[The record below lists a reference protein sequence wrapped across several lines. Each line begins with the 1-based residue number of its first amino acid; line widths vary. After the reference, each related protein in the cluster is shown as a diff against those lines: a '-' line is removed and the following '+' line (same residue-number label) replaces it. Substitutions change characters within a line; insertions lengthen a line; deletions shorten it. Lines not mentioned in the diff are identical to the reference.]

1 MNRRSIMLRPVP
13 WSADILQNLEARG
26 LIKLF
31 RPTEKILKA
40 PVGQNVVDPLYVS
53 DERYGPH
60 KLIAV
65 GINMDRVR
73 LGVHP
78 DNEEIFL
85 PNLLSE
91 TKPCYYVVCLLSEDE
106 LRKKDSQGLLAADDF
121 VCVKMLPARRGAEA
135 FTVLAGTVHCEVAA
149 PGEGRVP
156 YIFVTEPR
164 DLPITWIDLEHD
176 VSVEGDGVLP

>member
-1 MNRRSIMLRPVP
+1 MDRRRIVLKPIP
-13 WSADILQNLEARG
+13 WSAEALQNLEARG

-31 RPTEKILKA
+31 RPTEKTLKA
-40 PVGQNVVDPLYVS
+40 PVGHNVVDPLYVS

-65 GINMDRVR
+65 GINMDKVR

-85 PNLLSE
+85 PNLGSE
-91 TKPCYYVVCLLSEDE
+91 TKPCYYVVCLLSEGE
-106 LRKKDSQGLLAADDF
+106 LREKDRLGLLTENDF
-121 VCVKMLPARRGAEA
+121 VCLKMFPAPRGAEV

-149 PGEGRVP
+149 PGDGAVP

-164 DLPITWIDLEHD
+164 DLPITWIDLEQE
-176 VSVEGDGVLP
+176 VLVEGDDVLS

>member
-1 MNRRSIMLRPVP
+1 LRPVP
-13 WSADILQNLEARG
+13 WSAEIVRVLEGRG
-26 LIKLF
+26 LIKPF
-31 RPTEKILKA
+31 RPTERALKA
-40 PVGQNVVDPLYVS
+40 PVGQNVVDPVYVS

-65 GINMDRVR
+65 GVNMDRVR

-85 PNLLSE
+85 PSVPSG
-91 TKPCYYVVCLLSEDE
+91 TKPCYYVVSLLPEGE
-106 LRKKDSQGLLAADDF
+106 LREKDRQGLLTADDF
-121 VCVKMLPARRGAEA
+121 VCVKMLPAWPGVEA

-149 PGEGRVP
+149 PGGGEVP

-176 VSVEGDGVLP
+176 VSVEGDGAVP